1 MSIRAIKGTILATDI
16 QKGFSVT
23 KGGLILP
30 DDDGSERGIHP
41 RWCRVH
47 ALGPDIDW
55 LTVGDWILVEH
66 GRWSRGVEVEDNGT
80 KITVRSIDPNGVLVV
95 ADEPPVEAQSALKV

>member
-1 MSIRAIKGTILATDI
+1 
-16 QKGFSVT
+16 
-23 KGGLILP
+23 
-30 DDDGSERGIHP
+30 
-41 RWCRVH
+41 
-47 ALGPDIDW
+47 

-80 KITVRSIDPNGVLVV
+80 KMTVRSIDPNGVLVV